1 MKPSRFSNQMKTMI
15 TSSPLKTNSKLM
27 KKILGY
33 AAIASLIALGS
44 ACKQEKKLPIYGDRE
59 AKIVKDAAG
68 VEKIDTVYKTI
79 PNFKFLNQDSIEV
92 TQDAFKNKIYV
103 ADFFFTSC
111 STICPIMH
119 RNMKTIFD
127 KYKGNR
133 DVMFLSHTIDF
144 KYDKPSVLKKYAQK
158 LGADVPQWQ
167 FLYGNK
173 EEVYKLAE
181 KDYLVAVQEDSAAT
195 DGYVHQGWLVLVDKH
210 KRIRGA
216 YDGTKTEEVEKL
228 KKDMDILLAEK
239 D

>member
-1 MKPSRFSNQMKTMI
+1 MN
-15 TSSPLKTNSKLM
+15 
-27 KKILGY
+27 KILGY
-33 AAIASLIALGS
+33 AAIIALITLGAS
-44 ACKQEKKLPIYGDRE
+44 CTQEKKLPIYGDRE
-59 AKIVKDAAG
+59 AKITKDANG
-68 VEKIDTVYKTI
+68 NEKIDTIYKTI
-79 PNFKFLNQDSIEV
+79 PDFKFLNQDSIEV
-92 TQDAFKNKIYV
+92 TQDAFKDKVYV

-127 KYKGNR
+127 KYKDNKE
-133 DVMFLSHTIDF
+133 VMFLSYTIDF

-158 LGADVPQWQ
+158 LGTDVPQWQ

-181 KDYLVAVQEDSAAT
+181 KDYLVAVQEDSNAT
-195 DGYVHQGWLVLVDKH
+195 DGYVHQGWLVLIDKH

-228 KKDMDILLAEK
+228 KNDINILLAEK
-239 D
+239 E